1 VSGRVPSHGPFKLL
15 ALDVDGTLVDDSLDI
30 TPANLDALKRAM
42 AAGVKV
48 VLATGRMFRSAMRYV
63 DEIATPSPVICYQG
77 AVIRQPDG
85 TLVREW
91 ALSPDAARTAVN
103 LSRELGLH
111 VNLYRDDNF
120 YVEKL
125 GWGAERYASVAQV
138 EPIVVD
144 DLMTIAG
151 GGSTKVVFV
160 DEHPRLRELED
171 HVRAAFE
178 PQSRI
183 TFSMPEFLE
192 VVDADVSKA
201 AALRH
206 VCEIYGIRAEQVVA
220 AGDAQN
226 DRELFAYSG
235 LAVAPRSAVAEVR
248 EAADFLVAPPGEDG
262 IAELVDRFILAT
274 PPSGDQSGSAS
285 ANL

>member
-1 VSGRVPSHGPFKLL
+1 VSDRTPSEGPFKLL
-15 ALDVDGTLVDDSLDI
+15 ALDVDGTLVDSSLDI
-30 TPANLDALKRAM
+30 TPANLAALKRALT
-42 AAGVKV
+42 GGIKV

-63 DEIATPSPVICYQG
+63 EEIGTPYPVICYQG

-91 ALSPDAARTAVN
+91 ALSPAAARTAVTV
-103 LSRELGLH
+103 SRELDLH
-111 VNLYRDDNF
+111 VNLYQDDNF

-138 EPIVVD
+138 EPRVVD
-144 DLMTIAG
+144 DLMTIAA

-160 DEHPRLRELED
+160 DRHERLRELED
-171 HVRAAFE
+171 RVRAAFQ
-178 PQSRI
+178 PASRT

-192 VVDADVSKA
+192 VVDAEVSKA

-206 VCEIYGIRAEQVVA
+206 VCEMYGIEAHEVVA

-235 LAVAPRSAVAEVR
+235 LAVAPRSALDEVR
-248 EAADFLVAPPGEDG
+248 EAADVLVAPPGEDG
-262 IAELVDRFILAT
+262 IAELVDRFLS
-274 PPSGDQSGSAS
+274 PPRR
-285 ANL
+285 

>member
-1 VSGRVPSHGPFKLL
+1 MSERVPSLGPFKLL
-15 ALDVDGTLVDDSLDI
+15 ALDVDGTLVDHTLEI
-30 TPANLDALKRAM
+30 TPANLAALKHALE
-42 AAGVKV
+42 AGIKV

-63 DEIATPSPVICYQG
+63 EEIGTPSPVVCYQG

-91 ALSPDAARTAVN
+91 ALSPEAARTSVT

-111 VNLYRDDNF
+111 VNLYQDDNF

-138 EPIVVD
+138 EPRLVD
-144 DLMTIAG
+144 DLMTIAD

-160 DEHPRLRELED
+160 DQHERLRQLEER
-171 HVRAAFE
+171 VRVAFE
-178 PQSRI
+178 PASRI

-192 VVDADVSKA
+192 VIDAGVSKA

-206 VCEIYGIRAEQVVA
+206 VCEMYGIRADEVVA

-235 LAVAPRSAVAEVR
+235 LAVAPQSAAAEVR
-248 EAADFLVAPPGEDG
+248 EAADVLVAPPGEDG
-262 IAELVDRFILAT
+262 IAELVDRLLLAT
-274 PPSGDQSGSAS
+274 YKEGV
-285 ANL
+285 